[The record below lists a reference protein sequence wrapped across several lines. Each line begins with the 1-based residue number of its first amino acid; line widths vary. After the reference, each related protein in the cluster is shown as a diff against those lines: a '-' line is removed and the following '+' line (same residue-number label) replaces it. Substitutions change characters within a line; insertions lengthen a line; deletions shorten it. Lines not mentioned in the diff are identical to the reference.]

1 MLSTPNKLD
10 AVIKLVDMGC
20 AEITEKADK
29 KQWRRSGGNTPAYA
43 PPEAFGNWRG
53 APSPS
58 FDMWALGII
67 IYIMLT
73 GMHPFDLDGRVTD
86 EEIEEKIRQRKSP
99 PLRNSP
105 ITAHISDSAIDLI
118 ERLMAWRPRRRMTAM
133 QMLEHPWVRGETAR
147 TSKIAE
153 SDKRLKLYKPFQTK
167 LEAKVFSDWCTK
179 APVSDE
185 AKKTSLIERAFNEI
199 AGGKGFVTT
208 KDLNRTLSKGNKESP
223 ASDGKVA
230 RMGLSGFSDLL
241 GEHMN
246 DTYYPRG
253 HTIYKQGAEGDA
265 IYFINSGTVEVTT
278 KEGFRTTLSSG
289 DLFGEGAL
297 LDPNGRRSA
306 SITCLT
312 PVHAIRISREYFDK
326 YVQSSEKLNLSL
338 RERDRFRKRD
348 RAKTIL
354 RDQKNLREFDM
365 AEGEVLF
372 EHGDDGN
379 ALYIVGE
386 GELDLKARGGATVL
400 SIGASDICGLH
411 ALLMNKP
418 RNTTAICASEKC
430 TIQEMSA
437 DDFFKLYR
445 SSDSIGKSLREV
457 AARRDFLKAI
467 VALTG
472 KTFDDAHLREVFDAV
487 DLDQS
492 GAINQSELRELLN
505 VLDPSLSDEVVQ
517 DVMEAMDIND
527 SGTVTWEEFH
537 HIFNSETTD
546 FGKGS

>member
-1 MLSTPNKLD
+1 MLSTPNKTD
-10 AVIKLVDMGC
+10 AVIKVVDLGT

-29 KQWRRSGGNTPAYA
+29 KMWRRSGGNTPAYA
-43 PPEAFGNWRG
+43 PPEAFGNVRG
-53 APSPS
+53 ALSPS
-58 FDMWALGII
+58 YDMWALGII
-67 IYIMLT
+67 VYIMLT
-73 GMHPFDLDGRVTD
+73 GMHPFDLDGRATD

-105 ITAHISDSAIDLI
+105 ITAHLSDSAIDLI

-147 TSKIAE
+147 TKKIAE

-179 APVSDE
+179 TPASDE
-185 AKKTSLIERAFNEI
+185 AKQTSLIERAFNEI
-199 AGGKGFVTT
+199 AEGKGYVTT
-208 KDLNRTLSKGNKESP
+208 TDLNRTLSKGNKGSP
-223 ASDGKVA
+223 GGDGKVA
-230 RMGLSGFSDLL
+230 LGLSGFSDLL
-241 GEHMN
+241 SDHMESK
-246 DTYYPRG
+246 YYPRG
-253 HTIYKQGAEGDA
+253 HTIYKQGAKGDA
-265 IYFINSGTVEVTT
+265 IYFINSGTVEVST
-278 KEGFRTTLSSG
+278 KDGFRTKLSQG

-312 PVHAIRISREYFDK
+312 PVHAIRIGRDYFEK
-326 YVQSSEKLNLSL
+326 YVRSSDELNLKL

-354 RDQKNLREFDM
+354 RQQKNLREFNI
-365 AEGEVLF
+365 AEGDVLF
-372 EHGDDGN
+372 EHGDEGD
-379 ALYIVGE
+379 ALYIVEE
-386 GELDLKARGGATVL
+386 GKLDLKAKGGETVL

-411 ALLMNKP
+411 ALLMDKP

-430 TIQEMSA
+430 TLQEMSA
-437 DDFFKLYR
+437 PDFFRLYN

-472 KTFDDAHLREVFDAV
+472 KTFKDSHLREAFDAV

-492 GAINQSELRELLN
+492 GAINLSELKELLN
-505 VLDPSLSDEVVQ
+505 VLDPTLSDKVVQ
-517 DVMEAMDIND
+517 NVMEAMDINS

-537 HIFNSETTD
+537 HIFNQGDS
-546 FGKGS
+546 